1 MITGNLFF
9 ILLAGAMLID
19 CKRSGQENDKADK
32 QTNFYFVTRDL
43 DKRLTKINRPIFI
56 DYKRSGNKY

>member
-1 MITGNLFF
+1 MNLRQQFHVQYFNIIVPKVITGDLFV

-32 QTNFYFVTRDL
+32 QTNFYL
-43 DKRLTKINRPIFI
+43 LQEIWTK
-56 DYKRSGNKY
+56 D